1 MRQPTWQ
8 RKELFYSKV
17 DSGRVDKSTVTG
29 YPTDTYTNPNNF
41 IQKLNGNGVKVGTG
55 IVLKVMAGD
64 KFNLRVSSWWNS
76 GNTPGTPV
84 NPLNDVVAALAGSV
98 GNIPG
103 KPSSTELINSGVL
116 PPNATNFLNSE
127 GGYVTSKPKAFINWI
142 LFDERFN
149 YVANSSGFEQVGNSG
164 IFTTHTRTNLALNK
178 SGYLYVYVSNETPN
192 IDVFFDNLQVTH
204 IRGPLTEE
212 THYYPFGL
220 TMAGISSK
228 ALSFGDPGNRKKYN
242 GIEYDSIFAVDEY
255 EAQLRNLDP
264 QVGRWWEM
272 DPKVDNMEMW
282 SPYASNY
289 NNPILNSD
297 PLGDEPQ
304 CCKDLWD
311 EVKSAAKETWNS
323 ISDGYVAVA
332 RWTNDNSNPLATAAE
347 LVTGKTVNSNFT
359 ESKPR
364 GESAVQ
370 LMSFANPEA
379 RAEGIVANTLAKDVV
394 KTAATQV
401 VKKID
406 QQAIERGRLN
416 ETKTLAE
423 EGLTKNTK
431 ATSVVD
437 PKTGKQV
444 TTIPDAVKKNGETV
458 EVKDVKVVSDSKQL
472 RAQSAISSQSGQK
485 ATVITG
491 TNTKVSQTV
500 QRRMNVIRKDNLGP
514 SQ

>member
-1 MRQPTWQ
+1 MEQG
-8 RKELFYSKV
+8 S
-17 DSGRVDKSTVTG
+17 
-29 YPTDTYTNPNNF
+29 
-41 IQKLNGNGVKVGTG
+41 
-55 IVLKVMAGD
+55 VLKVMAGD
-64 KFNLRVSSWWNS
+64 KFNLRVSSWWSS

-84 NPLNDVVAALAGSV
+84 NPLNDIVSALAGSI
-98 GNIPG
+98 GDIPG
-103 KPSSTELINSGVL
+103 NHLSTELNNSGVL

-149 YVANSSGFEQVGNSG
+149 YVANSSGFEQVGSSG
-164 IFTTHTRTNLALNK
+164 IFTTHTRSNLALNK
-178 SGYLYVYVSNETPN
+178 SGYLYIYVSNETPN

-323 ISDGYVAVA
+323 ISDGYVALA

-370 LMSFANPEA
+370 LMSFVNPEA
-379 RAEGIVANTLAKDVV
+379 KGESIAAKIVANDLAKTEIKSTVQKYEVNTAENLAKNSAKEDKLDIHHVPQSQPAKNVIVGYDKAKAPAIALPQAEHKAIPTLKGVATAGNARQQLAKD
-394 KTAATQV
+394 
-401 VKKID
+401 IRD
-406 QQAIERGRLN
+406 
-416 ETKTLAE
+416 
-423 EGLTKNTK
+423 
-431 ATSVVD
+431 
-437 PKTGKQV
+437 
-444 TTIPDAVKKNGETV
+444 
-458 EVKDVKVVSDSKQL
+458 L
-472 RAQSAISSQSGQK
+472 RNHTNAPISSLQK
-485 ATVITG
+485 LIDL
-491 TNTKVSQTV
+491 NKE
-500 QRRMNVIRKDNLGP
+500 MYPILKKK
-514 SQ
+514 